1 MNSRDLLLIFT
12 KNPKPGRVKTRLAVD
27 IGDQNALKLYRYLL
41 QHTMEVT
48 KKLPQEKWV
57 FYSDE
62 IPEKDIWDEKHFSK
76 KLQQG
81 NDLGERMQ
89 NAFAEAFQQNYQ
101 KVIIIG
107 SDLYD
112 LQTGDL
118 KQAFR
123 KLDESDVVIGPARDG
138 GYYLLGMKS
147 PHNALFQNKKWST
160 ARVLEDSLANLK
172 DKKVI
177 LLEERNDIDCVAD
190 IPNLP
195 EFKTYFQ

>member
-12 KNPKPGRVKTRLAVD
+12 KNPEPGRVKTRLAVD

-62 IPEKDIWDEKHFSK
+62 IPQKDIWEEKYFSK

-81 NDLGERMQ
+81 KELGERMQ

-118 KQAFR
+118 KQAFK

-160 ARVLEDSLANLK
+160 ASVLEDSLANLK

>member
-62 IPEKDIWDEKHFSK
+62 IPQKDIWEEKHFSK

-81 NDLGERMQ
+81 KDLGERMQ

-118 KQAFR
+118 KQAFK

-160 ARVLEDSLANLK
+160 ASVLEDSLANLK

>member
-89 NAFAEAFQQNYQ
+89 NAFAEAFQQNYH